1 MQGEEIDVFT
11 AVPWVRT
18 VFMPPHASCL
28 FGVVFHSFCTGVYSQ
43 PFLLRKKILCEK
55 LLAEE
60 TWHVL
65 AMSTNINMFRDFSV
79 N

>member
-28 FGVVFHSFCTGVYSQ
+28 FGVVFFTLSALEYIASLSC
-43 PFLLRKKILCEK
+43 
-55 LLAEE
+55 
-60 TWHVL
+60 
-65 AMSTNINMFRDFSV
+65 
-79 N
+79 

>member
-43 PFLLRKKILCEK
+43 PFLLRKKIYVK
-55 LLAEE
+55 
-60 TWHVL
+60 
-65 AMSTNINMFRDFSV
+65 NY
-79 N
+79 